1 MRIVLYHATAGRSE
15 GETNPARPDT
25 FILTRMESDFESDSP
40 LRLERALPIAVTLI
54 DHVGLP
60 DNTIER
66 E

>member
-1 MRIVLYHATAGRSE
+1 MKIVLNHATGRSE
-15 GETNPARPDT
+15 GETNPARQDT
-25 FILTRMESDFESDSP
+25 FILKRMESDFESDSP